1 MQPCHDEHRTHDF
14 RPARHHHAVRRLGG
28 GRRPGHR
35 AVQEPTPASGA
46 SGLPRA
52 RGPRL
57 PRTRAASGNGQLHH
71 AQAAR
76 DQCLAGSEPPDPCVL
91 RPTSGSWLN
100 LVEVWFGIIERQAL
114 RRGTFVSLRNLTT
127 KIKQFI
133 EGWNDRKHPFIWMKN
148 ADDVLAKIKR
158 KRISTTNH

>member
-1 MQPCHDEHRTHDF
+1 MTNIALMTSVRHGTTTLFAALEVATGQATGLCKNRHRHQEVLVF
-14 RPARHHHAVRRLGG
+14 LKHVARAYP
-28 GRRPGHR
+28 GR
-35 AVQEPTPASGA
+35 V
-46 SGLPRA
+46 
-52 RGPRL
+52 
-57 PRTRAASGNGQLHH
+57 LHQVMDKY
-71 AQAAR
+71 ATQAAR

-114 RRGTFVSLRNLTT
+114 RRGTFVSLRDLTT